1 MSDFDFTS
9 SFWPLFISAITVLGI
24 LGCALLLW
32 VTNKTRVQVTQDNST
47 GHVWDENLRE
57 MNNPL
62 PRWWVWLFIIT
73 IVFAIIYLIIYPG
86 MGSYQGK
93 LGWTQVGQFEAEMA
107 KANEVTEPLYAKFVA
122 MSPEEVAADEQAMAI
137 GGRLFLNNC
146 AQCHGSDAGGSKG
159 FPNLTDHD
167 WLYGGTPENIKTTL
181 INGRMGMM
189 PPMAAAV
196 GNEEDVLNVANY
208 ALSLSNSQHDTAR
221 AELGKEKFMLC
232 AACHGPDGKGN
243 QMIGAP
249 NLTDG
254 IWLHGA
260 GEKNIVAMINNGK
273 TNQMPAQADK
283 LSEAQIH
290 VLTAYIWSLSNKPG
304 QLITK

>member
-32 VTNKTRVQVTQDNST
+32 LTNKTKVQASQDMST
-47 GHVWDENLRE
+47 GHVWDGDLRE

-73 IVFAIIYLIIYPG
+73 IVFSVAYLIIYPG

-107 KANEVTEPLYAKFVA
+107 KAEEVTKPLYDKFMA
-122 MSPEEVAADEQAMAI
+122 MSVQEVAADEQAVAI

-146 AQCHGSDAGGSKG
+146 AQCHGSDARGSKG
-159 FPNLTDHD
+159 FPNLTDND
-167 WLYGGTPENIKTTL
+167 WLHGGEPENIKTTL
-181 INGRMGMM
+181 VNGRMGMM
-189 PPMAAAV
+189 PPMAAMV
-196 GNEEDVLNVANY
+196 GSEDDVRNVANY
-208 ALSLSNSQHDTAR
+208 VLSLSGSEHDAAR
-221 AELGKEKFMLC
+221 AELGKEKFMVC
-232 AACHGPDGKGN
+232 AACHGPEGKGN
-243 QMIGAP
+243 QMMGAP

-260 GEKNIVAMINNGK
+260 GEKNIMAMINNGK

-290 VLTAYIWSLSNKPG
+290 VLTGYVWGLSNK
-304 QLITK
+304 